1 MKFFSN
7 IILFLISIIFI
18 KTNLNIPE
26 SNKERVR
33 ACISLQQ
40 KKFLE
45 NEKKINEFIDSKSKS
60 YNQTHNKFILL
71 AMAYCFDKM
80 SIELARKIIGQNSR
94 NLNITKLGIEYIYN
108 FENYNYDNQEIN
120 RKIYDNFYPSF
131 YAVYKEIT
139 DKDKNNSEPDIFNFY
154 FIHTNLFKF
163 FLLYTII
170 NSIIVFY
177 KRLKESDKYIDFTQ
191 NNDNKKE
198 KKEDVEEDDS
208 DNDNKKTE
216 VDDKKNKKSKKKH
229 KIDKY
234 KKN

>member
-7 IILFLISIIFI
+7 FILFLILIIFI

-45 NEKKINEFIDSKSKS
+45 NEKKINEFIDSKSKM
-60 YNQTHNKFILL
+60 YNQTHNKVILL
-71 AMAYCFDKM
+71 AMAYCYDKM
-80 SIELARKIIGQNSR
+80 SIELAKKITGHNSR

-108 FENYNYDNQEIN
+108 FENYNYDNQEMN

-131 YAVYKEIT
+131 YAVYKEII
-139 DKDKNNSEPDIFNFY
+139 DKDKDISDPNIFSFY
-154 FIHTNLFKF
+154 FINTNLFKF

-177 KRLKESDKYIDFTQ
+177 IRFKESDKYIDFTK

-198 KKEDVEEDDS
+198 EDEEDDS
-208 DNDNKKTE
+208 DSDNKKAE

>member
-7 IILFLISIIFI
+7 FILFIISIIFI
-18 KTNLNIPE
+18 KAKLNIPE

-45 NEKKINEFIDSKSKS
+45 NEQRINEFIDYKSKL
-60 YNQTHNKFILL
+60 YNQTHNKVILL

-80 SIELARKIIGQNSR
+80 SIELARKITGRNSR
-94 NLNITKLGIEYIYN
+94 NLNITQLGIEDIYN
-108 FENYNYDNQEIN
+108 FENYNYDNQEMN
-120 RKIYDNFYPSF
+120 KKIYDNFYPSF

-139 DKDKNNSEPDIFNFY
+139 DKEKNSSDPDIFSFY

-163 FLLYTII
+163 FILYTII

-177 KRLKESDKYIDFTQ
+177 KRLKDSDKYIDFTQ
-191 NNDNKKE
+191 NNDDIK
-198 KKEDVEEDDS
+198 KKEDEEEDDS
-208 DNDNKKTE
+208 DSDNKETE
-216 VDDKKNKKSKKKH
+216 VNDKKNKKSKKKH
-229 KIDKY
+229 K
-234 KKN
+234 KN

>member
-7 IILFLISIIFI
+7 FILFLILIIFI

-45 NEKKINEFIDSKSKS
+45 NEKKINEFIDSKSKM
-60 YNQTHNKFILL
+60 YNQTHNKVILL

-80 SIELARKIIGQNSR
+80 SFELARKITGYNSR
-94 NLNITKLGIEYIYN
+94 NLNITKLGVEDIYN
-108 FENYNYDNQEIN
+108 FENYNYDNQEMN

-139 DKDKNNSEPDIFNFY
+139 DKDKDISDPNIFSFY

-170 NSIIVFY
+170 NSIIVLYIRF
-177 KRLKESDKYIDFTQ
+177 KDSDKYIDFTK

-198 KKEDVEEDDS
+198 DDEEDDS
-208 DNDNKKTE
+208 DSDNKKTE
-216 VDDKKNKKSKKKH
+216 VDDKKSKKSKKKH